1 MAPHPHTAH
10 TINAFEWLLL
20 VALSVLWGGSFF
32 FNGIAVRELPTFTV
46 VVVRVALAAVILL
59 LVMRATRQAL
69 PAGAHIWRAFIVMGV
84 LNNAIPFGLIVWG
97 QQHIASGL
105 AAILNAT
112 TPLFTVFV
120 VHFVAVDER
129 MSGRRLGGV
138 VLGVIGVVVLVGP
151 GWLYSADTHV
161 GGQLAILGA
170 ALSYGFASLYGR
182 RFASLG
188 VTPMASATGQ
198 VCGSSLVLL
207 PIMLFVDRP
216 WLLSMPSTETLLA
229 LFGLASLS
237 TALAYIL
244 YFRILATAG
253 ATNLMLVT
261 LLLPVTAMVLGIAFL
276 NETLRTQDLV
286 GMIIIG
292 FGLVVLD
299 GRLALAIRARIQS
312 AK

>member
-1 MAPHPHTAH
+1 MSPRSDTGHTMS
-10 TINAFEWLLL
+10 AFEWLLL
-20 VALSVLWGGSFF
+20 IGLSVLWGGSFF
-32 FNGIAVRELPTFTV
+32 FNGVAVRELPTFTV
-46 VVVRVALAAVILL
+46 VVGRVALAAVILL
-59 LVMRATRQAL
+59 MVMRATRQRM
-69 PAGAHIWRAFIVMGV
+69 PTGAHIWRAFIVMGV

-112 TPLFTVFV
+112 TPLFTVLV
-120 VHFVAVDER
+120 AHFVTTDER
-129 MSGRRLGGV
+129 LSGRRLVGV
-138 VLGVIGVVVLVGP
+138 LLGLVGVVVLVGP
-151 GWLYSADTHV
+151 DWLFAAGGDL
-161 GGQLAILGA
+161 GGQVAILGA

-188 VTPMASATGQ
+188 VAPMASATGQ

-207 PIMLFVDRP
+207 PVMLLIDRP
-216 WLLSMPSTETLLA
+216 WLLSMPSAATLLA

-261 LLLPVTAMVLGIAFL
+261 LLLPVTAMVLGVAFL
-276 NETLRTQDLV
+276 DEAIRTQDVL
-286 GMIIIG
+286 GMVIIG
-292 FGLVVLD
+292 LGLVVLD
-299 GRLALAIRARIQS
+299 GRVVAMVWRRNADVN
-312 AK
+312 